1 MSFTYADAYRGR
13 RVFVTGHTGFK
24 GSWLSLW
31 LHHLGAEVTG
41 YALAP
46 PTEPNNFTISRIPD
60 LLATHHEADVR
71 DADRLQDA
79 MRRAAPDIVFHLAA
93 QSVVRRGYEIPDETF
108 EVNVMGTVRVL
119 DAVRALK
126 QPCAVLVVTSDKCY
140 ENREQVW
147 GYRESDAFGDH
158 DPYGG
163 SKGAAE
169 LVVRSYRHSFFDPA
183 RLEEHGVRLASARA
197 GNVIGG
203 GDWTADALMVDIVR
217 ALAEGRPVE
226 VRNPGAYRPWQHV
239 LQALSGYL
247 TIGARL
253 FASDRPDVCS
263 GWNIG
268 PLPGNELPVRE
279 VVARFLEVWGE
290 GEWCDVGGARDEPR
304 EAYILRLCI
313 DKALWQ
319 LGWRPR
325 WNIDQTL
332 RETARWYR
340 HFLELGSEPMQ
351 RFSLDQIVRYEA
363 APDPTH
369 RNTTCATEPTTPETI
384 PEATAPIGAAS

>member
-1 MSFTYADAYRGR
+1 MSVTFEDSYRGR
-13 RVFVTGHTGFK
+13 RVFLTGHTGFK

-46 PTEPNNFTISRIPD
+46 PTDPNNFTVSGVRE
-60 LLATHHEADVR
+60 LLVSHREADVR
-71 DADRLQDA
+71 DASRLQDA
-79 MRRAAPDIVFHLAA
+79 LRRAAPDVVFHLAA
-93 QSVVRRGYEIPDETF
+93 QSIVRRGYEVPDETF
-108 EVNVMGTVRVL
+108 DVNVMGTVRL
-119 DAVRALK
+119 LEAVRSLGR
-126 QPCAVLVVTSDKCY
+126 PCAVVVVTSDKCY

-169 LVVRSYRHSFFDPA
+169 VVVRSYRHSFFDPA
-183 RLEEHGVRLASARA
+183 RLSEHGVKLASARA

-203 GDWTADALMVDIVR
+203 GDWTTDALMVDMVR
-217 ALAEGRPVE
+217 ALAAGRPVE
-226 VRNPGAYRPWQHV
+226 IRNPGAYRPCQHV

-247 TIGARL
+247 TIGAAL
-253 FASDRPDVCS
+253 VSSDRPDLCS

-268 PLPGNELPVRE
+268 PLPGNELPVHQ
-279 VVARFLEVWGE
+279 VVDRFLQVWGE
-290 GEWCDVGGARDEPR
+290 GSWLDVSDGDGPR
-304 EAYILRLCI
+304 EARTLRLCI

-325 WNIDQTL
+325 WNMHQTL
-332 RETARWYR
+332 EETARWYR
-340 HFLELGSEPMQ
+340 RFLEFGAEPMQ
-351 RFSLDQIVRYEA
+351 RFSVDQIAAYETA
-363 APDPTH
+363 A
-369 RNTTCATEPTTPETI
+369 EP
-384 PEATAPIGAAS
+384 ASVLTRPPWSCQFL